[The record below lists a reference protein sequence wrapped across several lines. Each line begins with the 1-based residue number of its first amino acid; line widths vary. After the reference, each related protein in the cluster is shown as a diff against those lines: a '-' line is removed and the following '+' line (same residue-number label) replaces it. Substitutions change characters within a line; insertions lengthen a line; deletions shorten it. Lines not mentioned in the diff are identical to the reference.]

1 MNLEMD
7 FSSFAHIKVHLIYQA
22 DPLLSTL
29 LFPIHILFL
38 INILSAP
45 TYCLRKTRVV
55 LYEGLMNQKSSLK
68 HMKGLPEI
76 QCVFLDSAHFFLEF
90 SA

>member
-38 INILSAP
+38 ISILSAP

-76 QCVFLDSAHFFLEF
+76 QCVPG
-90 SA
+90 